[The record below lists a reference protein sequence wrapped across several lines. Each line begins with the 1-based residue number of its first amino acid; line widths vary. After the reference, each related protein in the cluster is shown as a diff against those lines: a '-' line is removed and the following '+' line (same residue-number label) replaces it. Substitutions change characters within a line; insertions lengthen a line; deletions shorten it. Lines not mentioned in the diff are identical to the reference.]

1 MYPFGYGLSYTTFG
15 YSGLRIEKTNG
26 GLKAYVTVTNTG
38 KVTGDEVAQLYIKRV
53 SPSGTVH
60 PLRRLIGFERLR
72 DQAPGESREAC
83 FTVNPC
89 DLEIYME
96 SEGKKIVEPGRYLVY
111 AGGSCLDERIIAEI
125 EL

>member
-1 MYPFGYGLSYTTFG
+1 MTITRTPGLAITKTATTETAGIGENAEFQ
-15 YSGLRIEKTNG
+15 L
-26 GLKAYVTVTNTG
+26 TVTNTG
-38 KVTGDEVAQLYIKRV
+38 KVPGDEVAQLYIRRV

-60 PLRRLIGFERLR
+60 PLRRLIGFERLK
-72 DQAPGESREAC
+72 DLQPGESREAC

-96 SEGKKIVEPGRYLVY
+96 TEGKKIIEPGKYQVY
-111 AGGSCLDERIIAEI
+111 AGGNCLDERVAADT